1 MKSYDFAKQLTLMA
15 KILKNG
21 PNVELEEIEISTFT
35 SSISSLSMEV
45 EQKEVPKALSML
57 VGLNN
62 VKKSQWVELINE
74 YDFPIELRQ
83 RDANRDIIGKLLRYL
98 SENPE
103 ARDRLSGKKLKKT
116 TSSSS
121 ELADALTILLT

>member
-21 PNVELEEIEISTFT
+21 PNVELDEIEISTLT
-35 SSISSLSMEV
+35 SSISSSSMEV
-45 EQKEVPKALSML
+45 KQSEVPKALSVL

-62 VKKSQWVELINE
+62 VKKSQWLNLINE
-74 YDFPIELRQ
+74 YEFPIEIRQ
-83 RDANRDIIGKLLRYL
+83 RDANRDIIGKLLKYL
-98 SENPE
+98 SENQE

-121 ELADALTILLT
+121 ELADALSILLT